1 MVVLS
6 SWISALRR
14 FPQIA
19 LGNVS
24 VVGWLGI
31 ALDLFTASVAVA
43 MSHQFEYALSGRSLI
58 VVVED
63 LKMRFV
69 FLVGF
74 VVWLSRIALLSAQA
88 NADSVWEPMHQESNA
103 SLRGLFVLDA
113 NVVWASGTNG
123 TVVHTSDQ
131 GQTWKVQRLAGAESL
146 DIRDL
151 HVFDEQNILAMT
163 SGTPARLY
171 RSADT
176 GASWRLV
183 YESTDPQVF
192 LDSVSFL
199 NDAKGLVMGDPIN
212 GQLFLL
218 HTNDA
223 GWTWE
228 QVPATPK
235 LESGEAGFAA
245 SGTNMTTLGG
255 DHWVIGLGG
264 DLPAE
269 QTKEANSEG
278 GLDQNHNDRP
288 LRYSRVVIVDS
299 QLKDWRIIKTPVR
312 RHESGGIFSIVFVDS
327 KVGVAVGGDYKQ
339 PDVSHDHIS
348 VTNNGGETWTVPN
361 SQQSPSGFRSC
372 VAIWKP
378 KNSQPQ
384 LIAVGTNGTDVST
397 DLGRT
402 WRRVSDLGF
411 NTVQFSPDGRIGWA
425 AGSNG
430 RVAKWRKTGE

>member
-1 MVVLS
+1 MVDFRRLFLEALALPIRIRSGWSIVGGYRLDDLVCSVRLIFIGIRVL
-6 SWISALRR
+6 I
-14 FPQIA
+14 
-19 LGNVS
+19 
-24 VVGWLGI
+24 
-31 ALDLFTASVAVA
+31 
-43 MSHQFEYALSGRSLI
+43 
-58 VVVED
+58 VED

-69 FLVGF
+69 FLVGL
-74 VVWLSRIALLSAQA
+74 VVWLSPVAMLSAQSS
-88 NADSVWEPMHQESNA
+88 DDPVWELMHQEPNA

-123 TVVHTSDQ
+123 TVIHTVDQ
-131 GQTWKVQRLAGAESL
+131 GQTWKVQRLAGAEKL

-151 HVFDEQNILAMT
+151 HVFDEENILAMT

-176 GASWRLV
+176 GATWKIV

-199 NDAKGLVMGDPIN
+199 NDATGLVMGDPIN

-218 HTNDA
+218 HTNDS

-228 QVPATPK
+228 QVLATPK

-255 DHWVIGLGG
+255 DHWAIGLGG

-269 QTKEANSEG
+269 QTDQANSEG
-278 GLDQNHNDRP
+278 GLDQNIENRP

-299 QLKDWRIIKTPVR
+299 QLKDWRISKTPVR
-312 RHESGGIFSIVFVDS
+312 RHESGGIFSLVFLDS

-339 PDVSHDHIS
+339 PDVSQDHIS
-348 VTNNGGETWTVPN
+348 VTNDGGETWTVPN
-361 SQQSPSGFRSC
+361 SEHSPSGFRSC

-378 KNSQPQ
+378 ENSKPQ
-384 LIAVGTNGTDVST
+384 LIAVGTNGTDRST
-397 DLGRT
+397 DLGQT
-402 WRRVSDLGF
+402 WLRVSDLGF
-411 NTVQFSPDGRIGWA
+411 NAVQFSPDGRIGWA
-425 AGSNG
+425 ASSDG
-430 RVAKWRKTGE
+430 RIAKWRKTGD